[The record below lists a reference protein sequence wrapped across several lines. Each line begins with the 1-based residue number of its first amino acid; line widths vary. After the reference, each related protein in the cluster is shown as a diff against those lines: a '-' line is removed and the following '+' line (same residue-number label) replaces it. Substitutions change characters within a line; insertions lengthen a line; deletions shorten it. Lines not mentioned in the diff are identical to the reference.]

1 MNEGERMSNS
11 METGIAGRRVT
22 GSFVSRTLVGRE
34 ARPGSPVEPTAGPL
48 QEEGALRTEAG
59 PVISSG
65 VPPCEFPPELQVA
78 IEDLAPGEPSNEAA
92 GGLGP
97 PAGSALAAAPLPVAV
112 VPAEAPS
119 ETYYRVLGLPPQA
132 SREQIERAYR
142 FCNEMYGPGSL
153 ATYSLLEP
161 SDVEATRVRIEE
173 AYAVLMDPTRRRA
186 YDENV
191 GVRAPGAV
199 PYPPAATA
207 ETAERGPEMLE
218 LPEVVTGAA
227 LKRLRERRGISL
239 RQIATES
246 KVGVRYFQYIEEDR
260 FAYLPAPVYLRG
272 FLSEY
277 ARMVGLDGR
286 RVVESYIARIGRTR
300 Q

>member
-1 MNEGERMSNS
+1 MNEGESMSNS
-11 METGIAGRRVT
+11 MGTGIAGRQ
-22 GSFVSRTLVGRE
+22 
-34 ARPGSPVEPTAGPL
+34 A
-48 QEEGALRTEAG
+48 
-59 PVISSG
+59 
-65 VPPCEFPPELQVA
+65 
-78 IEDLAPGEPSNEAA
+78 N
-92 GGLGP
+92 GGLGVSE
-97 PAGSALAAAPLPVAV
+97 AGSAAETAPPLASAS
-112 VPAEAPS
+112 AE
-119 ETYYRVLGLPPQA
+119 THYRVLGLPPQA

-173 AYAVLMDPTRRRA
+173 AYAVLMDPARRRA

-191 GVRAPGAV
+191 GVRAPGVV
-199 PYPPAATA
+199 PYPPSGGGGDAPQHL
-207 ETAERGPEMLE
+207 GPEPLE

-227 LKRLRERRGISL
+227 LKRLREMRGISL

-277 ARMVGLDGR
+277 ARVVGLDGR
-286 RVVESYIARIGRTR
+286 RVVESYIARIGRSR